1 MINNPWNSGGR
12 KDKTAW
18 AKKKLK
24 SLMDDIVII
33 EENGNNCQVTKV
45 EKMDGDASIISARGK
60 VRYVYDFG
68 FELKFTFIYAASG
81 SNNDEEDEVTNGEGD
96 GNEDNNEKK
105 KEKQDNKIKGTL
117 KFRDMCNDAD
127 LDDEGVRGILQSLR
141 KPIKDENVKKAYY
154 EMVEKLREKV
164 QETMRVFN
172 MDYKSQ

>member
-1 MINNPWNSGGR
+1 M
-12 KDKTAW
+12 
-18 AKKKLK
+18 
-24 SLMDDIVII
+24 
-33 EENGNNCQVTKV
+33 
-45 EKMDGDASIISARGK
+45 
-60 VRYVYDFG
+60 
-68 FELKFTFIYAASG
+68 KFTFIYAASG

-96 GNEDNNEKK
+96 GNDADADEKK
-105 KEKQDNKIKGTL
+105 KKKQDNKIKGTL

-164 QETMRVFN
+164 QETMQVFN

>member
-1 MINNPWNSGGR
+1 ME
-12 KDKTAW
+12 
-18 AKKKLK
+18 
-24 SLMDDIVII
+24 DIVII

-96 GNEDNNEKK
+96 GNDADADEKK
-105 KEKQDNKIKGTL
+105 KKKQDNKIKGTL

-127 LDDEGVRGILQSLR
+127 LDDEGVFLAISPDLTCLLQSFSPPVCL
-141 KPIKDENVKKAYY
+141 PFPLFPSICNNSSYA
-154 EMVEKLREKV
+154 LGP
-164 QETMRVFN
+164 
-172 MDYKSQ
+172 

>member
-1 MINNPWNSGGR
+1 MRIIFTSHDLIGDFYTTVNQIHQHYRNSQ
-12 KDKTAW
+12 TFA
-18 AKKKLK
+18 
-24 SLMDDIVII
+24 VI
-33 EENGNNCQVTKV
+33 
-45 EKMDGDASIISARGK
+45 
-60 VRYVYDFG
+60 
-68 FELKFTFIYAASG
+68 
-81 SNNDEEDEVTNGEGD
+81 
-96 GNEDNNEKK
+96 NEKK
-105 KEKQDNKIKGTL
+105 KKKQDNKIKGKL